1 MADEKR
7 FVVIATHLRPDEAG
21 MMRGLLESAGIEATV
36 RDDML
41 SAIHP
46 FLQPVIGGA
55 KLVVHATDEERAREL
70 VQSFGGFSGAPKGPP
85 VEIPEEE
92 WSRSDEARQPAPR
105 ANSRPPLLRRAVAAA
120 PFVMLLMWIVIRFF
134 FGS

>member
-1 MADEKR
+1 MADEKM

-21 MMRGLLESAGIEATV
+21 MMRGLLESAGIQATV

-41 SAIHP
+41 SAVHP

-55 KLVVHATDEERAREL
+55 KLVVHASDEERAREL
-70 VQSFGGFSGAPKGPP
+70 VQSFGGFSGAPKGAP

-92 WSRSDEARQPAPR
+92 WSRSDEAQQPVAR
-105 ANSRPPLLRRAVAAA
+105 TGSRPPVMRRAVAAA
-120 PFVMLLMWIVIRFF
+120 PFVLLLLWIVIRFF
-134 FGS
+134 LGS